1 MELMVSFPS
10 VVDVAV
16 VGAGPAGSSA
26 AIEAARAGAITL
38 ILDRA
43 EFPRYKT
50 CGGGL
55 IGPTLRS
62 LPAGLGIP
70 VKQEIF
76 GATFTNKGRGAK
88 NRRTGKPALVLVDRA
103 EFDDALL
110 RRAIDE
116 GAVARLGTAVS
127 AIREDR
133 DAVTLTTAQGQVQA
147 RYVIGADGSASRIAR
162 HVGVSLSQVDLGLEA
177 EVDGADAAA
186 KWQGRIHLDWGPIR
200 GSYGWVF
207 PKGRILTVGVIAR
220 KGSPDETRKYL
231 ARFIRERGLDGCQ
244 VVRESGHLTRCRT
257 PDSPLG
263 KGRVLV
269 CGDAAGLLEPW
280 TREGISFAVRS
291 GAMAGRIAA
300 RAALGQATSPVR
312 DYTDEISSS
321 LALEMAA
328 GFRFLS
334 AFERHPAIMNSALT
348 RTPVGWEAFLRMTR
362 GDTTLAQIS
371 RHRSVRIAME
381 ILAR

>member
-1 MELMVSFPS
+1 MVSFPS

-62 LPAGLGIP
+62 LPAGLEIP
-70 VKQEIF
+70 VKQEIL

-88 NRRTGKPALVLVDRA
+88 NRQTGKPALVLVDRA
-103 EFDDALL
+103 EFDHALL

-116 GAVARLGTAVS
+116 GAVTQLGTAVS
-127 AIREDR
+127 AVREDR

-177 EVDGADAAA
+177 EVDGADAAG
-186 KWQGRIHLDWGPIR
+186 KWQGRIHLDWGPLA

-231 ARFIRERGLDGCQ
+231 ARFIRERGLDDCQ

-263 KGRVLV
+263 RGRVLV

-291 GAMAGRIAA
+291 GTMAGQVAA
-300 RAALGQATSPVR
+300 KAALSETAVSPVR
-312 DYTDEISSS
+312 EYTEKITSS

-334 AFERHPAIMNSALT
+334 AFERHPGIMNSALT

-371 RHRSVRIAME
+371 RHRSVRIAIG
-381 ILAR
+381 ILT